1 MNVESDR
8 DSSIDAQATSEN
20 ALTNAAQTI
29 ESEQDSV
36 VLDSSISPDADMLN
50 SSISPE
56 KPKKPL
62 FGGHKGGRPKGSK
75 NFRTLQRERLGS
87 VMKDPTDKNSGAQAN
102 GRPPV
107 MKYDARQDLKS
118 CAKDFSNEA
127 VFTLVK
133 IMRDKNVTA
142 TTRMQAASMILD
154 RGHGKAV
161 NQTEIAVGVY
171 DRYSN
176 DELIRF
182 ITGQTNTLID
192 VTPAKKD

>member
-1 MNVESDR
+1 MNVENDR
-8 DSSIDAQATSEN
+8 APSIDAQAPSEN
-20 ALTNAAQTI
+20 VLTDAAQAI
-29 ESEQDSV
+29 ESVEGSV
-36 VLDSSISPDADMLN
+36 A
-50 SSISPE
+50 PE
-56 KPKKPL
+56 KIKKPL
-62 FGGHKGGRPKGSK
+62 FGGKGGRPKGSK

-161 NQTEIAVGVY
+161 NQTEISVGVY

-176 DELIRF
+176 DELIKF
-182 ITGQTNTLID
+182 ITGQTNNLID

>member
-20 ALTNAAQTI
+20 ALTNAAQAI
-29 ESEQDSV
+29 ESVEGSGAQDMSNTQV
-36 VLDSSISPDADMLN
+36 PNVSNAQV
-50 SSISPE
+50 PE

>member
-1 MNVESDR
+1 MDVENDR
-8 DSSIDAQATSEN
+8 APSIDPQATPQN
-20 ALTNAAQTI
+20 ALTDSPQTI
-29 ESEQDSV
+29 ESEQGLDM
-36 VLDSSISPDADMLN
+36 LDSSTSPEADMLDL
-50 SSISPE
+50 SISP
-56 KPKKPL
+56 KPKK
-62 FGGHKGGRPKGSK
+62 FGGRPKGSK

-161 NQTEIAVGVY
+161 NQTEISVGVY

-176 DELIRF
+176 DELIKF
-182 ITGQTNTLID
+182 ITGQTNNLID

>member
-1 MNVESDR
+1 MNEINLENGG
-8 DSSIDAQATSEN
+8 DSSIDPQSTVENLLTINAQAVEIVESPKN
-20 ALTNAAQTI
+20 ARFRRAPN
-29 ESEQDSV
+29 
-36 VLDSSISPDADMLN
+36 
-50 SSISPE
+50 
-56 KPKKPL
+56 
-62 FGGHKGGRPKGSK
+62 GGNGRPKGAK
-75 NFRTLQRERLGS
+75 NRPRGVKEGSRRGDWVYQPPEKPEPGEVRKGTLP
-87 VMKDPTDKNSGAQAN
+87 K
-102 GRPPV
+102 

-161 NQTEIAVGVY
+161 NQTEISVGVY

-176 DELIRF
+176 DELIKF
-182 ITGQTNTLID
+182 ITGQTNNLID
-192 VTPAKKD
+192 VTPAKKDQALKLSQ

>member
-8 DSSIDAQATSEN
+8 DSSIDAQAPSEN
-20 ALTNAAQTI
+20 ALTNDAQAI
-29 ESEQDSV
+29 ESVEGSSAQDMSNTQV
-36 VLDSSISPDADMLN
+36 PNVSN
-50 SSISPE
+50 TQVPE

-161 NQTEIAVGVY
+161 NQTEVTVGVY

-176 DELIRF
+176 DELIKF
-182 ITGQTNTLID
+182 ITGQTNNLID

>member
-1 MNVESDR
+1 MNEINLENGG
-8 DSSIDAQATSEN
+8 DSSIDPQSTGKIPLTIDAQAVEIVESPEN
-20 ALTNAAQTI
+20 A
-29 ESEQDSV
+29 
-36 VLDSSISPDADMLN
+36 
-50 SSISPE
+50 
-56 KPKKPL
+56 PKRRAPN
-62 FGGHKGGRPKGSK
+62 GGNGRPKGAK
-75 NFRTLQRERLGS
+75 NRPKGVKEGSRRGDWVYQPPEKPEPGEVRRGTLP
-87 VMKDPTDKNSGAQAN
+87 K
-102 GRPPV
+102 

-161 NQTEIAVGVY
+161 NQTEVTVGVY

-176 DELIRF
+176 DELIKF
-182 ITGQTNTLID
+182 ITGQTNNLID